1 MFLSLL
7 LQCQLFGPSEGLS
20 IFDLI
25 LESFRLFI
33 ALLDGKIF
41 TTLNS
46 VPILVV
52 YCKHL
57 LKLLQT
63 LLVFPLVN
71 YADALVFTLEINLTL
86 FYFLLSLS
94 LSGCDLLGDTL
105 EFLSRFEVDLLLLL
119 ADSRAVQIV
128 RGTVGTEDR
137 L

>member
-20 IFDLI
+20 VFDLI

-33 ALLDGKIF
+33 ALLDGKVF
-41 TTLNS
+41 TTLNPL
-46 VPILVV
+46 PILVV
-52 YCKHL
+52 YRKYL
-57 LKLLQT
+57 LKLLKT

-71 YADALVFTLEINLTL
+71 YADTLVFTFEINLTL

-94 LSGCDLLGDTL
+94 LSGCDLLGDTF

-128 RGTVGTEDR
+128 RGTVGTEDC

>member
-7 LQCQLFGPSEGLS
+7 LQCQLFCPGEGLS
-20 IFDLI
+20 VFNLVF
-25 LESFRLFI
+25 ESFRLFI
-33 ALLDGKIF
+33 ALLDGKVF
-41 TTLNS
+41 TTLNPI
-46 VPILVV
+46 PILIV

-63 LLVFPLVN
+63 LLVLPLIN
-71 YADALVFTLEINLTL
+71 YADTLVFTLEINLTL

-94 LSGCDLLGDTL
+94 LRGCNFLSDNL

-119 ADSRAVQIV
+119 VDSRAVQVV

>member
-20 IFDLI
+20 VFDLI

-33 ALLDGKIF
+33 ALLDGKVF
-41 TTLNS
+41 TTLNP

-71 YADALVFTLEINLTL
+71 YADTLVFTLEINLTL

-119 ADSRAVQIV
+119 TDSRAVQIV

>member
-20 IFDLI
+20 VFDLI
-25 LESFRLFI
+25 LESFRLFV
-33 ALLDGKIF
+33 ALLDRKVF
-41 TTLNS
+41 TTLNP

-71 YADALVFTLEINLTL
+71 YADTLVFTLEINLTL

>member
-20 IFDLI
+20 VFDLI

-33 ALLDGKIF
+33 ALLDGKVF
-41 TTLNS
+41 TTLNP

-57 LKLLQT
+57 LKLLKT
-63 LLVFPLVN
+63 LLVLPLVN
-71 YADALVFTLEINLTL
+71 YADTLVFTLEINLTL

-119 ADSRAVQIV
+119 TDSRAVQIV